1 MAIQSRR
8 GNISNFDKSKMLPG
22 EWGIALDS
30 QEAFVCFGAGITKK
44 MATYED
50 YQDMIDDCVEVT
62 QTAQGVVDSFNSLEI
77 EKLAIDDTSV
87 SLITGWS
94 SDKIT
99 KYDTK
104 DNVVTFTEATTR
116 ENIATG
122 EKHSVIFG
130 KIKKFFADL
139 KTVAFTGKYNDLT
152 NVAIENPTTLPTA
165 SADTLGKIYRDGTGL
180 KITLRSGIEGSYT
193 YSWVPFISRD
203 KVVNNFVTTED
214 GFVADARGL
223 KTLKDGLDSV
233 NNNLDYKINAFSY
246 VNGTYG
252 KLISGY
258 NYKTGKEMQ
267 INAGYI
273 IESEIPSGTAFK
285 LFTVNTK
292 NVPLANIQTNITV
305 AGRNYLLYAL
315 LDINGDITVTNLSGA
330 AIPISTTL
338 CLSLRY
344 LTNYYEVS

>member
-193 YSWVPFISRD
+193 YSWVPFISKD
-203 KVVNNFVTTED
+203 KVVNSFNVTED

-223 KTLKDGLDSV
+223 KVLKDGLDGV
-233 NNNLDYKINAFSY
+233 NNNLQSQNTSLTKLWIGNNIDYAYIPINNQYKFIIIVQGTHVDGNNDSLNNIDEYRMIPACGMSTVGASLGFSY
-246 VNGTYG
+246 TA
-252 KLISGY
+252 KLG
-258 NYKTGKEMQ
+258 NLRFRGDQ
-267 INAGYI
+267 NNFYI
-273 IESEIPSGTAFK
+273 CT
-285 LFTVNTK
+285 
-292 NVPLANIQTNITV
+292 
-305 AGRNYLLYAL
+305 
-315 LDINGDITVTNLSGA
+315 TVTTSWIGVYGLN
-330 AIPISTTL
+330 
-338 CLSLRY
+338 
-344 LTNYYEVS
+344 